1 MGKESN
7 EGSGELFVCLYSLG
21 HNVSHNLLRLGTFES
36 VKSNM
41 QAVALAFLS
50 CLRTRN
56 DKDGAQGEGEGE
68 DYCRETH
75 LHVKILVTVFF
86 HQYFFFFFLFVLP
99 PQFGCEVGL
108 PYILCTNR
116 VVFSIR

>member
-75 LHVKILVTVFF
+75 LHVKILVTLFF
-86 HQYFFFFFLFVLP
+86 HQYFFSSSSLCYHHNLDVRW
-99 PQFGCEVGL
+99 GCLIYYAQTV
-108 PYILCTNR
+108 
-116 VVFSIR
+116 